1 MLTSRPRKRATLVAP
16 PFYKAIKK
24 AAYEEAIARI
34 QVAEEENNGQLP
46 YGFMNTLLSDLRA
59 SGITD
64 ATRDV
69 VNFHR
74 TKMKKFAS
82 NSFTLSQPR
91 APVNTVFIPGSGTEQ
106 SSLTISTQSDTNNNG
121 VSLRKSGRPKG
132 TTNISKR
139 ETKTNVEDCLA
150 AVVQELSEAR
160 KERHDKGGCRTQKG
174 LLDQIIKKQKEVF
187 GLDDSVEIK
196 HRTVW
201 ERLRRNI
208 LQPVRKPGPKSP
220 LAELEDTIIDIAI
233 QMCRCRQPLTT
244 SEGLVL
250 VNSLIKG
257 TKYETMVSEFQTKN
271 CGGTIKNTT
280 TKGEVGESYWSAF
293 MKRNQH
299 RIVNK
304 RGEKFASSRADWST
318 YENFEKMYDHI
329 YDEMVSAGIAVPLP
343 SAVCMDSHGNV
354 VDSQSSTAFGLP
366 VEYSLAHPD
375 HLLFLDEM
383 GIDTNQKKDGH
394 VGGEKFICE
403 PGTRPKIGVS
413 TTDHRCT
420 VIPLVAA
427 NGDAVC
433 CVVIFTG
440 ESDCPPVDWCMGRDI
455 TVDPECGPDGQVV
468 FSEINQGPGKYFP
481 GGPTCRF

>member
-1 MLTSRPRKRATLVAP
+1 
-16 PFYKAIKK
+16 
-24 AAYEEAIARI
+24 
-34 QVAEEENNGQLP
+34 
-46 YGFMNTLLSDLRA
+46 
-59 SGITD
+59 
-64 ATRDV
+64 
-69 VNFHR
+69 
-74 TKMKKFAS
+74 
-82 NSFTLSQPR
+82 
-91 APVNTVFIPGSGTEQ
+91 VFIPGSGTEQ
-106 SSLTISTQSDTNNNG
+106 SSLTVSTQSDTNNSG

-329 YDEMVSAGIAVPLP
+329 YDEMVFSWHSCA
-343 SAVCMDSHGNV
+343 
-354 VDSQSSTAFGLP
+354 TA
-366 VEYSLAHPD
+366 
-375 HLLFLDEM
+375 
-383 GIDTNQKKDGH
+383 K
-394 VGGEKFICE
+394 
-403 PGTRPKIGVS
+403 
-413 TTDHRCT
+413 
-420 VIPLVAA
+420 
-427 NGDAVC
+427 C
-433 CVVIFTG
+433 CLYG
-440 ESDCPPVDWCMGRDI
+440 
-455 TVDPECGPDGQVV
+455 
-468 FSEINQGPGKYFP
+468 
-481 GGPTCRF
+481 